1 VLFAGSVMGILGGVY
16 YWFPKMT
23 GRMMDEGLGK
33 LHFWITL
40 VSMNV
45 TFFPMHFLGLMG
57 MPRRIFTY
65 DVMYSQWNLVCSL
78 GSFVLGL
85 AQLIF
90 VYNVLVSRKNGAP
103 AGNNPW
109 GAKTLEWTISSPPP
123 AHNFDETPVVH

>member
-1 VLFAGSVMGILGGVY
+1 
-16 YWFPKMT
+16 
-23 GRMMDEGLGK
+23 
-33 LHFWITL
+33 
-40 VSMNV
+40 MNV

-65 DVMYSQWNLVCSL
+65 DVIYSQWNLVCSL

-85 AQLIF
+85 AQLII
-90 VYNVLVSRKNGAP
+90 VYNVIVSRKHGAP

-123 AHNFDETPVVH
+123 AHNFDEIPVVR